1 MFGRKKGFTASQSKS
16 MSRKMQSSYIG
27 THVAR
32 KPASK
37 KRHMNAED
45 VGFASS
51 RKKQRAARGMI
62 DHVMP
67 NASSGENAAAYSRR
81 VSHREYARQI
91 QRGARLRRIVVAV
104 VAVVLVAA
112 VGIGA
117 GTAGY
122 LASVGGK
129 LALPG
134 DGVSGALSAQE
145 DGAPYYVLLSADLD
159 ASNGSND
166 DVDALLLARVNEQDK
181 TATLV
186 QIPVNL
192 RARMSDGEYH
202 QLSEARAQ
210 GGDAELV
217 QAVASFAGVGISH
230 YARTDA
236 EGLSRLVDELGG
248 IEVQLEEEV
257 DDPSAGNVYIEAGE
271 RLLDGQSTLVALRA
285 KNFTEGLETQARHQ
299 CAIAAA
305 LAEKLLALDAVPF
318 VLKLDSLASDVQTD
332 WSAKDV
338 VSVAGALRGLSA
350 ASVLSSQVPGYETT
364 SNGETYYAVSS
375 SAWQSMMELVESG
388 QDPAVITESGAPAS
402 VDPASFEIT
411 VRNGSGVT
419 GGASQLADILAK
431 AGYQV
436 EEVGNAD
443 NQVYNETLVVYNDEA
458 MKPAAEAVV
467 ETLGSGRAIPAQ
479 GFYVFDT
486 DILVVLGKDW
496 KPLN

>member
-1 MFGRKKGFTASQSKS
+1 

-32 KPASK
+32 KPAPK

-81 VSHREYARQI
+81 VSHREYTRQI
-91 QRGARLRRIVVAV
+91 QRHARMQRALVAV
-104 VAVVLVAA
+104 IAVALVAV

-134 DGVSGALSAQE
+134 EGASGALSVQE
-145 DGAPYYVLLSADLD
+145 DGAPYYVLLAADLD
-159 ASNGSND
+159 ASNGSD
-166 DVDALLLARVNEQDK
+166 DDIDALLLARVSEQDK
-181 TATLV
+181 AAMLV

-202 QLSEARAQ
+202 PLSEAREQ

-236 EGLSRLVDELGG
+236 EGLSRLIDELGG
-248 IEVQLEEEV
+248 IEIQLEEEV
-257 DDPSAGNVYIEAGE
+257 DDPSAGDVYIEAGAQH
-271 RLLDGQSTLVALRA
+271 LDGQSTLVALRA
-285 KNFTEGLETQARHQ
+285 KNFTEGLETQAHHQ

-305 LAEKLLALDAVPF
+305 LAEKLFALDAVPF

-350 ASVLSSQVPGYETT
+350 ASVLFSQVPGYETT

-375 SAWQSMMELVESG
+375 SAWQKTMELVEGG
-388 QDPAVITESGAPAS
+388 QDPAVLAESGAPAS

-419 GGASQLADILAK
+419 GGAAQLSEILTK

-443 NQVYNETLVVYNDEA
+443 NQVYNETLVVYNDDA

-479 GFYVFDT
+479 GFYTFET
-486 DILVVLGKDW
+486 EILVVLGKDW